1 MNHDL
6 VKKKI
11 ETDPDYIYSKRF
23 GNSLAA
29 CVERYPEGASTKLIA
44 QVLLMTEE
52 EVENIYLS
60 VIEKLRDI
68 MKIET

>member
-1 MNHDL
+1 MNYEQ

-11 ETDPDYIYSKRF
+11 DSEPDYIYSKRF

-52 EVENIYLS
+52 EVEETYLQ
-60 VIEKLRDI
+60 VVEKLRDI
-68 MKIET
+68 MKVDE